1 MQLSF
6 CSNTNDCCCR
16 RRYADD
22 QAVQAVH
29 PLRMLLENVMGTHS
43 GTAWAKAMYMASVGQ
58 DGEQPWP
65 SSHAWTDA
73 GHLKPQP
80 REGQDRPSRM
90 EATSWLPRGSASRS
104 ALFPDGL
111 RQQQQEMHP
120 LIFFQQQ
127 MQQHHEQQQQQPDDA
142 MGEEAPTDF
151 VFIMRKNPQGALEL
165 FCETCHAWCGND
177 PEYSGHLAS
186 SKHLSWEDHF
196 EKQKKMKSA
205 FRGST
210 PASVGTPS
218 YGCCGPP
225 QRSFAFGSD
234 AAVPADFVTH
244 EELQLRFEQ
253 IRSCG
258 HEAEKI
264 TDGGMT
270 KMYNRQELQQQ
281 RIDKQQQSIDK
292 QQQLIEKQ
300 QQIIEK
306 QQQKILELDSKWH
319 EMRGAVGELQ
329 DIVRREL
336 V

>member
-1 MQLSF
+1 
-6 CSNTNDCCCR
+6 
-16 RRYADD
+16 
-22 QAVQAVH
+22 
-29 PLRMLLENVMGTHS
+29 MLLENVMGTHS
-43 GTAWAKAMYMASVGQ
+43 GERWAKSVYMASVGK
-58 DGEQPWP
+58 ESEKPWP
-65 SSHAWTDA
+65 SSHAWTTP
-73 GHLKPQP
+73 KP
-80 REGQDRPSRM
+80 REGQERPSRI
-90 EATSWLPRGSASRS
+90 EATSWLTGPAAFRPS
-104 ALFPDGL
+104 LFPDGF

-120 LIFFQQQ
+120 QNCHQQQ
-127 MQQHHEQQQQQPDDA
+127 LQQHHEQQQQQPDDA

-151 VFIMRKNPQGALEL
+151 VFITRKNPHGSLEL
-165 FCETCHAWCGND
+165 FCETCSAWCGD
-177 PEYSGHLAS
+177 DLKYSGHLAS
-186 SKHLSWEDHF
+186 KKHQDWGVHF
-196 EKQKKMKSA
+196 ENQKKLKSA

-218 YGCCGPP
+218 YGCVGTPSSGSGGPP
-225 QRSFAFGSD
+225 QRICAFGSD
-234 AAVPADFVTH
+234 ASVYAVPADFVTH

-292 QQQLIEKQ
+292 QQQIIEKQ

-306 QQQKILELDSKWH
+306 QQQKTLEFDRQWH
-319 EMRGAVGELQ
+319 DLCAAVGELQ

>member
-1 MQLSF
+1 
-6 CSNTNDCCCR
+6 
-16 RRYADD
+16 
-22 QAVQAVH
+22 
-29 PLRMLLENVMGTHS
+29 MLLESVMGTHT
-43 GTAWAKAMYMASVGQ
+43 GTQWAKALYMASLGQ
-58 DGEQPWP
+58 DGEQPLP

-111 RQQQQEMHP
+111 LQQQTQVHP

-127 MQQHHEQQQQQPDDA
+127 MQQQHQQQQQPDDVVR
-142 MGEEAPTDF
+142 GEEELTDF
-151 VFIMRKNPQGALEL
+151 VFKMRKNPQGGLEL
-165 FCETCHAWCGND
+165 FCETCHAWCGDD
-177 PEYSGHLAS
+177 PQYSGHLG
-186 SKHLSWEDHF
+186 SKKHRDWEVYF
-196 EKQKKMKSA
+196 EKQKKFKSA

-210 PASVGTPS
+210 PASVGTPSYGNVGTPS

-244 EELQLRFEQ
+244 EELQRRFEQ

-258 HEAEKI
+258 AEAEKI
-264 TDGGMT
+264 TDEGMT
-270 KMYNRQELQQQ
+270 KMYNRQEKQQQ
-281 RIDKQQQSIDK
+281 CIEKQQQSIDK

-300 QQIIEK
+300 QQVIEK
-306 QQQKILELDSKWH
+306 QLHKILELDSKWH
-319 EMRGAVGELQ
+319 GLCRAVGELQ
-329 DIVRREL
+329 DIVRREI